1 VDYLIAIIS
10 FVAAFIFSLGG
21 VGGAIIII
29 PILVSFGIPINV
41 AKPVGLF
48 NNIISLTGAS
58 ISNIKNKRLD
68 FKVGIPII
76 VFSFLS
82 AIAGARISQYISTD
96 IILILFIG
104 FLIFSGMMF
113 LFFKKQE
120 TKDDQYKIQYFP
132 LSLIGVIAG
141 LLSGL
146 LGIGGG
152 VAISPLMMMLGYS
165 PKKTAAIT
173 AFVVPFSSLSA
184 FVVYWSMGAINW
196 KLLLIVTVA
205 GTIGAQLG
213 TRFMHN
219 RLNPSQVKKILA
231 FILLGMAF
239 KLILGII

>member
-1 VDYLIAIIS
+1 VDYLIALIS
-10 FVAAFIFSLGG
+10 FIAAFVFSLGG
-21 VGGAIIII
+21 IGAAIIII

-58 ISNIKNKRLD
+58 ISNLKNKRLD
-68 FKVGIPII
+68 FKIGIPII

-82 AIAGARISQYISTD
+82 AIAGARISQYIPTD
-96 IILILFIG
+96 IILILYIG
-104 FLIFSGMMF
+104 FLIFSGLMF
-113 LFFKKQE
+113 LLFKKKE
-120 TKDDQYKIQYFP
+120 INDDQYKIQYIP
-132 LSLIGVIAG
+132 LSLIGIIAG

-152 VAISPLMMMLGYS
+152 SAISPMMLMLGYP

-184 FVVYWSMGAINW
+184 FVVYWSMGEINW
-196 KLLLIVTVA
+196 KLLFIVTVA
-205 GTIGAQLG
+205 GTIGAHLG

-231 FILLGMAF
+231 LILLGMAA
-239 KLILGII
+239 KLIFSII